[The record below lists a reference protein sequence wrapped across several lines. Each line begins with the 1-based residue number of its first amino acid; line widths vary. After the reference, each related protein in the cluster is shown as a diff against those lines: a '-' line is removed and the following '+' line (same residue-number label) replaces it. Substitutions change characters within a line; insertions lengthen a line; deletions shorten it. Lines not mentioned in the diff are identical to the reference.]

1 MRLLFSIAVFSTML
15 GLGLAFMIIFALA
28 FGGTASFGYENAIKF
43 MIAIG
48 TILFIIFYIL
58 YVKIYKTLIKH
69 KKFTAVLILTTLE
82 ISRIVVI
89 MFSSFVH
96 PDKDTPNLSYYLGGI
111 SIFFL
116 VIALLR
122 LKLAKD
128 MYSLSKREEN
138 KNK

>member
-1 MRLLFSIAVFSTML
+1 
-15 GLGLAFMIIFALA
+15 MIIFALA
-28 FGGTASFGYENAIKF
+28 FGGTASFGYEEAPANAIKF

-58 YVKIYKTLIKH
+58 YVKTYKTLIKY

>member
-1 MRLLFSIAVFSTML
+1 ML

-28 FGGTASFGYENAIKF
+28 FGGTASFRHEEAPANAIKF

-58 YVKIYKTLIKH
+58 YVKIYKTLIKY